1 MYTIDEIRA
10 MSPEERK
17 QLNKILAR
25 RLVRNTVIGLSVG
38 VAVVLGAALISG
50 KLNSDD
56 ADITA

>member
-1 MYTIDEIRA
+1 MLTIDEIRA

-56 ADITA
+56 VDITA